1 MISGSVILV
10 TAAFTY
16 VSAIVDAE
24 HINKKQYI
32 DSHVSR
38 GFLRGMFF
46 CATGFSDPLNAIAS
60 SFLFWALFD
69 QALNL
74 ERKLP
79 FWYLGTVAK
88 TDIFFSNKKW
98 LYISIKI
105 SSLILSLY
113 LFLK

>member
-1 MISGSVILV
+1 MVSTAFILWSATIDREHIEKGEYIKNHKSRFMLRLSFV
-10 TAAFTY
+10 TAIAVY
-16 VSAIVDAE
+16 SIP
-24 HINKKQYI
+24 H
-32 DSHVSR
+32 
-38 GFLRGMFF
+38 G
-46 CATGFSDPLNAIAS
+46 IAS
-60 SFLFWALFD
+60 GFLFWALFD
-69 QALNL
+69 QVLNL

-113 LFLK
+113 LFLS